1 MAFGDSLTVG
11 DLANPAVSY
20 PSFLQTLLQGRYSSQ
35 ASAITVVNAGAGG
48 ERLLDGVLR
57 FEDAFAAHRPDAVL
71 LMEGVNDLLSLG
83 PDISTQLLQ
92 FMAQH
97 AMSRNA
103 IVFLASMLPSPS
115 GRQRSQPVPQLLLLN
130 ERMAAMSRQQGVV
143 YVDLYNAMLP
153 DAETIIGP
161 DGLHPT
167 EAGYRRIAETFLAAI
182 SMVLAER

>member
-11 DLANPAVSY
+11 NTADPGVSY
-20 PSFLQTLLQGRYSSQ
+20 PTFLQAQLRGRYVSQ

-48 ERLLDGVLR
+48 ERLLEGVLR
-57 FEDAFAAHRPDAVL
+57 FEQAFDTHRPDAVL

-92 FMAQH
+92 FMAQQ

-103 IVFLASMLPSPS
+103 AVFLASMLPSPP

-130 ERMAAMSRQQGVV
+130 DRMAAMSRQQGVV

-182 SMVLAER
+182 SGELAER